1 MSTRAKIQAE
11 EIRLTREN
19 GTASSGRIEDGTEE
33 QYAKLK
39 QLDYIKRVGKSI
51 FVGEA
56 TEVSLILNKH
66 KDDTI
71 YYSDRWNDV
80 TLVNKN
86 GKYKT
91 IGGDYLIQL
100 ISCDCGEKKISLGK
114 TITYNKN
121 GDVLQEFNYDSPF
134 EYVIP
139 ETQGEEILNIVCGWS
154 EYAIDIEL
162 KKLYSEYSKIFDE
175 IDEETF
181 YNSYNQFGEVYLNL
195 VREKIKKN
203 K

>member
-1 MSTRAKIQAE
+1 MKKNIFFLFFPILLYSQDKFKKAFETKESIVYLKEIGNYKAWLKAVKKTQKI
-11 EIRLTREN
+11 
-19 GTASSGRIEDGTEE
+19 
-33 QYAKLK
+33 KL
-39 QLDYIKRVGKSI
+39 
-51 FVGEA
+51 
-56 TEVSLILNKH
+56 
-66 KDDTI
+66 
-71 YYSDRWNDV
+71 
-80 TLVNKN
+80 KN

-162 KKLYSEYSKIFDE
+162 KQLYSEYSKIFDE